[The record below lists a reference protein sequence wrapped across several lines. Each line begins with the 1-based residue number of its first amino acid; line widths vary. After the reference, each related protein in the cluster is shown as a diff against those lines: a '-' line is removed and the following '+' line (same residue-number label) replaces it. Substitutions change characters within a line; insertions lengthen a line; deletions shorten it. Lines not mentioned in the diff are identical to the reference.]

1 MSEKEPMLCTCGKI
15 AFVCE
20 VASNPRPD
28 NPTPCRAHYLEII
41 DLRKRIV
48 MEGVIYHENREY

>member
-1 MSEKEPMLCTCGKI
+1 MLCMCGKI

-48 MEGVIYHENREY
+48 MEGVIYYENREY